1 MGSSSLLAIPMVLAQ
16 ITAPTSAATAVSST
30 KEMYSYWCT
39 AERSE
44 KPLCKHHALIAKMTA
59 TTDPEQRKALATE
72 VKSLYTQAKTMS
84 AGGGPG
90 SVNPFAKDYADMK
103 IAYCATSPAGAKTL
117 CSTAASRFSP
127 SGSSGS
133 VTSSTSQAM
142 EWFCA
147 KESSELASKDSICKR
162 ASLLKQMRDPTTT
175 PDAKKDLLKQLKEHP
190 APAYGTTQAIYADF
204 CKIKTNGE
212 LPLCTSLRRT
222 AESKKMA
229 SWYCASSE
237 EAKQGLWCRRS
248 ELVAKLSKLPSTD
261 SSKAEER
268 KAISAQLSSMMKP
281 TLGGGP
287 SPIKQMS
294 DEIRK
299 AKMSYCAMH
308 EELRGTYCASP
319 NPP

>member
-1 MGSSSLLAIPMVLAQ
+1 MSASSSPQM
-16 ITAPTSAATAVSST
+16 TAPTSAATAVSST

-142 EWFCA
+142 EWCA
-147 KESSELASKDSICKR
+147 CAAQRARDRHRTCPDAPPSAHAHLRAAAAHSAAARRRDSLLLLACSGSGACSELHTSVAEEDPLREHAPPADPRSPGW
-162 ASLLKQMRDPTTT
+162 SLLCP
-175 PDAKKDLLKQLKEHP
+175 
-190 APAYGTTQAIYADF
+190 
-204 CKIKTNGE
+204 
-212 LPLCTSLRRT
+212 LPRLAR
-222 AESKKMA
+222 
-229 SWYCASSE
+229 
-237 EAKQGLWCRRS
+237 
-248 ELVAKLSKLPSTD
+248 
-261 SSKAEER
+261 
-268 KAISAQLSSMMKP
+268 
-281 TLGGGP
+281 
-287 SPIKQMS
+287 
-294 DEIRK
+294 
-299 AKMSYCAMH
+299 
-308 EELRGTYCASP
+308 
-319 NPP
+319 